1 MMAPEPREGGASIH
15 QALARAR
22 NSAGQLSKA
31 NGEGAVNHS
40 PGNAPEQAVTHFR
53 GQVL

>member
-15 QALARAR
+15 QALARACSPA
-22 NSAGQLSKA
+22 NQLSQA
-31 NGEGAVNHS
+31 NGKGTVNLS
-40 PGNAPEQAVTHFR
+40 PGNAPEQAVTYFR